1 MTNKVKP
8 FYIRITDD
16 ITPQMVQDAF
26 DKCVDA
32 GAVADECIVNT
43 NRKHSYQDAYDTHFN
58 YFGVDD
64 DNITVLYDNNDN
76 YGIDAQEITLDQLDE
91 WLGLKS
97 KVDWCGNGLPP
108 VGVECEWKGK
118 RGGYWVPCVVVA
130 NNDKTVVVQNNGDY
144 KHSEFEIIDLNYQE
158 LRKPETP
165 EQKAERERIENG
177 KAIYDLMSSIEMN
190 HDIAGTPNTWAELRD
205 EWQSVY
211 IQLAESV
218 GYRKQ

>member
-8 FYIRITDD
+8 FYIKITDD
-16 ITPQMVQDAF
+16 MTPQMVQDAF

-32 GAVADECIVNT
+32 GAKSSNNDETENF
-43 NRKHSYQDAYDTHFN
+43 RDWG
-58 YFGVDD
+58 YFGVCGRDGTYLSD
-64 DNITVLYDNNDN
+64 SHHGYF
-76 YGIDAQEITLDQLDE
+76 DAQEITLGQLDK
-91 WLGLKS
+91 WLGLE
-97 KVDWCGNGLPP
+97 L
-108 VGVECEWKGK
+108 EQEWKAGDRVTIRNPEGFGTWDEADKYLGANGTVMAVFTNTNGK
-118 RGGYWVPCVVVA
+118 KVA
-130 NNDKTVVVQNNGDY
+130 AVSHDDNVCICWML
-144 KHSEFEIIDLNYQE
+144 SMLS
-158 LRKPETP
+158 KPETP

-190 HDIAGTPNTWAELRD
+190 HDIAGIPNTWAELRD

>member
-16 ITPQMVQDAF
+16 MTAQMVQDAF

-32 GAVADECIVNT
+32 GAVANESIDDTKTRHKYFI
-43 NRKHSYQDAYDTHFN
+43 AYLPSFD
-58 YFGVDD
+58 YFGVNEDFE
-64 DNITVLYDNNDN
+64 TYLNNGRCN
-76 YGIDAQEITLDQLDE
+76 YGAKTQEITLDQLDE
-91 WLGLKS
+91 YLGIDGGSPKQ
-97 KVDWCGNGLPP
+97 V
-108 VGVECEWKGK
+108 EWK
-118 RGGYWVPCVVVA
+118 
-130 NNDKTVVVQNNGDY
+130 NGDECKY
-144 KHSEFEIIDLNYQE
+144 LNSPVKHYFIGANPLLESHCYIVSDDGYVNYVNVGDLS
-158 LRKPETP
+158 KPETP

-205 EWQSVY
+205 ERQSVY